1 MWCREWLIG
10 DCHQFQL
17 VWQVLDRASKFS
29 AKCSNLQAGMD
40 KLMSVLFVD
49 VCYSVMTGSSDPGII
64 FYWLIFLQ
72 AQQAD
77 LPIYILRNHGKRQ
90 RLFPHYL
97 DFPLHPTALCD
108 PGFSTSFF
116 STLFMFQTLISTF
129 SSTYFHN
136 SILQFEF
143 LSSTVND
150 HPDPH
155 SLLSYY
161 IQ

>member
-1 MWCREWLIG
+1 M
-10 DCHQFQL
+10 
-17 VWQVLDRASKFS
+17 
-29 AKCSNLQAGMD
+29 N

-97 DFPLHPTALCD
+97 DFPLLPTALCD
-108 PGFSTSFF
+108 PGFST
-116 STLFMFQTLISTF
+116 
-129 SSTYFHN
+129 
-136 SILQFEF
+136 
-143 LSSTVND
+143 
-150 HPDPH
+150 
-155 SLLSYY
+155 
-161 IQ
+161 